1 MHGDFPPLDED
12 IHISIP
18 AKGPGE
24 MQISSLEL
32 DTEQQPPEPGDS
44 IQLRGSLESQWL
56 KRYAVDEVFIS
67 FQGQPTSTIFIEIV
81 RSTVQSSRF
90 VEIPVENNL
99 KTAFGSF
106 KLTPVLL
113 LPDT

>member
-18 AKGPGE
+18 TKGPGE

-81 RSTVQSSRF
+81 KVNCPIISVCGNSSRKQL
-90 VEIPVENNL
+90 ENSL
-99 KTAFGSF
+99 WLF
-106 KLTPVLL
+106 
-113 LPDT
+113 